1 MRKIEKLIYTNER
14 GETIEFSHASV
25 YHTNE
30 VSGLSNIR
38 NAIYS
43 INSMGQDGD
52 TYLGNRIQS
61 REIEIVGSIAT
72 RNKDETVTLR
82 RRLNHVLN
90 PQIGATLTYVYGD
103 FKRVIDCRVDNAPV
117 YSRKAIFQD
126 YTVQLVCHNPFW
138 REEAESKTDIASWI
152 GGFEFPE
159 PLGLEIPMEEGWEI
173 GYREPS
179 LIVNVYNGGD
189 VKSGVRI
196 DFRALGTAVN
206 PSLLNI
212 DTQEFIKVN
221 YTLEAG
227 DVLSVST
234 YYGQKE
240 VFLKTGGQ
248 TIDAFRYL
256 DPDSSYI
263 QLEVGDNLFRYD
275 AESNVAGL
283 EVSIYHNNQYL
294 GV

>member
-14 GETIEFSHASV
+14 GESVEFSHASV

-30 VSGLSNIR
+30 VSGLSDIR

-43 INSMGQDGD
+43 TSSMGQDGD
-52 TYLGNRIQS
+52 TFLGSRIQS
-61 REIEIVGSIAT
+61 RDIEIVGNIA
-72 RNKDETVTLR
+72 RKNKDEAVALR
-82 RRLNHVLN
+82 RNLNHVLN
-90 PQIGATLTYVYGD
+90 PQIGATLTYEYGD
-103 FKRVIDCRVDNAPV
+103 FRRVIECRVDNAPV
-117 YSRKAIFQD
+117 FPSKAAVFKE

-138 REEAESKTDIASWI
+138 HDEAESKEDIASWI
-152 GGFEFPE
+152 GGLEFE
-159 PLGLEIPMEEGWEI
+159 LEIPMDTGMEMGW
-173 GYREPS
+173 REPS
-179 LIVNVYNGGD
+179 LIINVFNSGD

-196 DFRALGTAVN
+196 DFRAIGTVVN

-212 DTQEFIKVN
+212 ETGEFIKVN

-234 YYGQKE
+234 YYGKKE
-240 VFLKTGGQ
+240 VILKTGLD
-248 TIDAFRYL
+248 TVDAFRYL
-256 DPDSSYI
+256 DVDSSYI
-263 QLEVGDNLFRYD
+263 QLEVGDNLFRCD
-275 AESNVAGL
+275 AQGNVEGL